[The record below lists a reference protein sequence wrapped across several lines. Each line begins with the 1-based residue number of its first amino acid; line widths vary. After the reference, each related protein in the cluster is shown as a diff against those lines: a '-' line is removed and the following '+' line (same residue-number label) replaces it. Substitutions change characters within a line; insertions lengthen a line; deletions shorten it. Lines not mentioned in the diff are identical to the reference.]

1 MDESALA
8 IEQIRE
14 RVINIVAKISMID
27 ATEIHP
33 DSSFVEMGLDSLS
46 RIEILV
52 ELERE
57 FGFDSEAEDEQADEE
72 LLARIQTADDAAR
85 FVEAALANKQ

>member
-1 MDESALA
+1 MLT

-14 RVINIVAKISMID
+14 HVIKIVAKISMID
-27 ATEIHP
+27 ATEIHA
-33 DSSFVEMGLDSLS
+33 DSSFQELGLDSLS

-57 FGFDSEAEDEQADEE
+57 FEIETEAEDEEEDERR
-72 LLARIQTADDAAR
+72 LKQLQTVEDAAR
-85 FVEAALANKQ
+85 LVEMNLAVKP